1 MRSPAANATND
12 EGGCKRIAG
21 ASPCPTPTAAGQYDL
36 IAELYDGYPGNYLD
50 DVVFFAEEAKR
61 AGSPVL
67 EVGVGTG
74 RLAFCLAG
82 IGIDVVGIDS
92 SAEMLRVLERK
103 RRQVGDL
110 PGRVEAVQADMR
122 SFKLDR
128 RFPLAIVAF
137 RTFLYLLTKADQR
150 KALGAIGRHLQP
162 EGRLIM
168 SFFVPPKELIE
179 RGRTE
184 PQEMARFASPGGDGE
199 VVASDWAEFRARGQR
214 VISHIAY
221 EWRDADGEK
230 TRRIERELVARY
242 VYPEEVPPLLER
254 CGYRVVEAYGGFDRT
269 PLVSGASPCRTGEQV
284 WVAERVDG
292 DANRRAAEN
301 AGRARRGR

>member
-1 MRSPAANATND
+1 
-12 EGGCKRIAG
+12 
-21 ASPCPTPTAAGQYDL
+21 L

-61 AGSPVL
+61 SGPPVL

-74 RLAFCLAG
+74 RLAFCLAA

-110 PGRVEAVQADMR
+110 PGRVEAVLADMR
-122 SFKLDR
+122 RFELGR

-137 RTFLYLLTKADQR
+137 RTFLYLLTKEDQR
-150 KALGAIGRHLQP
+150 RALRAIRRHLIP
-162 EGRLIM
+162 GGRLIM
-168 SFFVPPKELIE
+168 SFFVPPREMIE

-184 PQEMARFASPGGDGE
+184 PQEMTRFASADGDGE
-199 VVASDWAEFRARGQR
+199 VVASDWAEFRRRGQR

-221 EWRDADGEK
+221 EWRDDAGRTESGQETRSCP
-230 TRRIERELVARY
+230 TRRVERELVARY
-242 VYPEEVPPLLER
+242 VFPEEVPPLLER
-254 CGYRVVEAYGGFDRT
+254 CGYRVVEAYGGFDRR
-269 PLVSGASPCRTGEQV
+269 PLAEGSREQIWIGEHV
-284 WVAERVDG
+284 C
-292 DANRRAAEN
+292 
-301 AGRARRGR
+301 

>member
-1 MRSPAANATND
+1 MICGSCGSSSNNGLTAKAQSARRGRRQAPAQRGR
-12 EGGCKRIAG
+12 ER
-21 ASPCPTPTAAGQYDL
+21 QYDL

-61 AGSPVL
+61 SGPPVL

-74 RLAFCLAG
+74 RLAFCLAA

-110 PGRVEAVQADMR
+110 PGRVEAVLADMR
-122 SFKLDR
+122 RFELGR

-137 RTFLYLLTKADQR
+137 RTFLYLLTKEDQR
-150 KALGAIGRHLQP
+150 RALRAIRRHLIP
-162 EGRLIM
+162 GGRLIM
-168 SFFVPPKELIE
+168 SFFVPPREMIE

-184 PQEMARFASPGGDGE
+184 PQEMTRFASADGDGE
-199 VVASDWAEFRARGQR
+199 VVASDWAEFRRRGQR

-221 EWRDADGEK
+221 EWRDDAGRTESGQETRSCP
-230 TRRIERELVARY
+230 TRRVERELVARY
-242 VYPEEVPPLLER
+242 VFPEEVPPLLER
-254 CGYRVVEAYGGFDRT
+254 CGYRVVEAYGGFDRR
-269 PLVSGASPCRTGEQV
+269 PLAEGSREQIWIGEHV
-284 WVAERVDG
+284 C
-292 DANRRAAEN
+292 
-301 AGRARRGR
+301 

>member
-1 MRSPAANATND
+1 
-12 EGGCKRIAG
+12 
-21 ASPCPTPTAAGQYDL
+21 
-36 IAELYDGYPGNYLD
+36 
-50 DVVFFAEEAKR
+50 
-61 AGSPVL
+61 
-67 EVGVGTG
+67 
-74 RLAFCLAG
+74 
-82 IGIDVVGIDS
+82 
-92 SAEMLRVLERK
+92 
-103 RRQVGDL
+103 
-110 PGRVEAVQADMR
+110 
-122 SFKLDR
+122 
-128 RFPLAIVAF
+128 
-137 RTFLYLLTKADQR
+137 
-150 KALGAIGRHLQP
+150 
-162 EGRLIM
+162 
-168 SFFVPPKELIE
+168 
-179 RGRTE
+179 
-184 PQEMARFASPGGDGE
+184 MARFASPGGDGE